1 MTSLKSSTWQKSF
14 ADWAP
19 WLLVLAGLVVVV
31 GLGAFMS
38 RVRTQPTIQGEF
50 SEQEFAAIV
59 SLLRQSRGAHIRCDE
74 LQRHGDDEA
83 WALIATA
90 VGPEARYE
98 RIKLAR
104 RDGRWLAIEVKSLQ

>member
-1 MTSLKSSTWQKSF
+1 MTAIKSFARQKSF

-19 WLLVLAGLVVVV
+19 WLFVLAGLVVVV

-38 RVRTQPTIQGEF
+38 RVRTAPSIQGEF
-50 SEQEFAAIV
+50 SEHEFAAIV
-59 SLLRQSRGAHIRCDE
+59 SLLKQSRGAHIRCDE
-74 LQRHGDDEA
+74 LQRRGDDEA

-98 RIKLAR
+98 RIKLER
-104 RDGRWLAIEVKSLQ
+104 RDGRWLAVEVKALQ